1 MSRLEGLLVSTE
13 HIKFS
18 NMTLSLRFQS
28 TCWRSNPVVCVFFIV
43 DRGWWRFTTTA
54 VLYRHYCLLDFRL

>member
-18 NMTLSLRFQS
+18 NMTLSLHFQS
-28 TCWRSNPVVCVFFIV
+28 TCRRSNPVVCVFIIV

-54 VLYRHYCLLDFRL
+54 VL